1 VFRSLSPANLSY
13 QETNESEITQLAC
26 IDPLGSVDRSVL
38 TSSQPFS
45 MKKEFLTE
53 DREELLNTLKARFQ
67 KNISRHKGLEWAGVQ
82 AKMEVKTEKLWSLK

>member
-1 VFRSLSPANLSY
+1 
-13 QETNESEITQLAC
+13 
-26 IDPLGSVDRSVL
+26 
-38 TSSQPFS
+38 

-82 AKMEVKTEKLWSLK
+82 AKMEVKTEKLWSLNEMERTGGEPDVVGYDKKDRRVHFL

>member
-1 VFRSLSPANLSY
+1 
-13 QETNESEITQLAC
+13 
-26 IDPLGSVDRSVL
+26 
-38 TSSQPFS
+38 